1 LLSLLGQSFALG
13 VLIMGLAGFLQF
25 YARTRY
31 RPHLAMLP
39 TVVLVVGST
48 FILFSIYPS
57 GDTSQIALFLLIQSA
72 ALPFF
77 VYWGEQSRRSME
89 EIATTGEFDPGFPLP
104 SENVITVNFFGQ
116 IYEDLAKPVV
126 ALEGEEKLNR
136 LLAEVSEEHPIFNLA
151 GFTPR
156 GEFVLDE
163 RTVVWAGR
171 IGLDTEGFAR
181 LLDALVE
188 HFARIGNIKNEEL
201 PEAIRAKTGNTVAKY
216 LDFLVDGGLVL
227 VLAKGLLTDRTATG
241 EKGLDKALK
250 GGLTRGSAVLLVG
263 EAGEE
268 REELVRSFLQTG
280 ISLGEGCLVVSALRP
295 SEVVRS
301 SLKDVATG
309 QLKVID
315 CHAAHLNEVQ
325 VLKVEGD
332 TFLSP
337 VDLSVVAVAVTKALD
352 SLSGIKVTGRRAVI
366 DLLPAYLHVTS
377 ISRMVPDLVRIIG
390 TLRKS
395 GFTALFVHNPSV
407 GEDQSSQYIL
417 EELFDS
423 IIKTRRETSDGCDQ
437 SLVEIQKL
445 GPQTG
450 SGPTTQRTV
459 LLQSSA

>member
-57 GDTSQIALFLLIQSA
+57 GDTSQITLFLLIQSA

-163 RTVVWAGR
+163 RTVLWAGR

-227 VLAKGLLTDRTATG
+227 ALAKGLLTDKTATG
-241 EKGLDKALK
+241 LGELDKALK
-250 GGLTRGSAVLLVG
+250 GGLTRGCAVLLVG

-268 REELVRSFLQTG
+268 RDELVRSFLQTG
-280 ISLGEGCLVVSALRP
+280 IALGEGCLVVSALKSP
-295 SEVVRS
+295 EAVRS
-301 SLKDVATG
+301 SFEDVATG
-309 QLKVID
+309 QLKVVD
-315 CHAAHLNEVQ
+315 CHTAHLDEVQ
-325 VLKVEGD
+325 ELKVQGD
-332 TFLSP
+332 TIISP
-337 VDLSVVAVAVTKALD
+337 VDLSVVAVAVTRALD
-352 SLSGIKVTGRRAVI
+352 SLNGIKVAGRRAVI
-366 DLLPAYLHVTS
+366 DLLPAYLQLSSVS
-377 ISRMVPDLVRIIG
+377 KMLPDLVQMIG
-390 TLRKS
+390 RLRR
-395 GFTALFVHNPSV
+395 GGCTALFVHNPSIV
-407 GEDQSSQYIL
+407 EDQLSQYIL

-423 IIKTRRETSDGCDQ
+423 IIRTRRETSDGREKSFVD
-437 SLVEIQKL
+437 LQKL

-459 LLQSSA
+459 PLQPSA